1 MLENRK
7 FLKKTKQQKYEEE
20 VKKCFFDLLDKKL
33 IDVQVDNYLTVDDSI
48 KSIFRYYEERHS
60 TDWKSMM
67 RETSPMFL
75 SPAILNKSWMIQVKK
90 IAKDQL
96 QFCIVRDLEYDGAKC
111 YDFAHTI
118 LQKHVMDLIS
128 KWY

>member
-1 MLENRK
+1 MEAMLENRK

-60 TDWKSMM
+60 TD
-67 RETSPMFL
+67 
-75 SPAILNKSWMIQVKK
+75 
-90 IAKDQL
+90 
-96 QFCIVRDLEYDGAKC
+96 
-111 YDFAHTI
+111 
-118 LQKHVMDLIS
+118 
-128 KWY
+128 